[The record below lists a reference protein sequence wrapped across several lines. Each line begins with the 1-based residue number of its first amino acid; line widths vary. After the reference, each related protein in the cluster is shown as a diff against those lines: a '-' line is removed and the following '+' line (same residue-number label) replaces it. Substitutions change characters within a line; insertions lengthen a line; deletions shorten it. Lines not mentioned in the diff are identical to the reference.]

1 MKILLGAALGLA
13 AWFLPQAAVAQ
24 GGGTVEL
31 GALGQYTIFDQSLTL
46 DDAILAGGRIGVFL
60 KPSISLEAQGAYGKT
75 DSKSGVARVS
85 FFPIHGRLLF
95 HVPLANRVHF
105 IVGPGYVHH
114 EFGDDP
120 AFKGS
125 EDGVSGLGGFRF
137 GLSDKVALRVEGIVD
152 YVPTP
157 ANAGPGVD
165 DGWTYG
171 IQAGISFL
179 LGGHAPKDSDGDGIN
194 DRLDRCPG
202 TPMGDMVD
210 PTGCAI
216 PKDRDKD
223 GVLDTADRCPN
234 TAAGVRVDATGCPV
248 DADGDGVTDS
258 ADRCPNTARGA
269 QVDAQGCPLATD
281 VDGDGVVDSVDRCP
295 NSPRGAVVDS
305 EGCTVPQDT
314 DGDGVD
320 DSLDRCPATAAGTQ
334 VDAVGC
340 PILFRD
346 QQTILILEGV
356 TFASGRADL
365 TQAARA
371 ILLTV
376 AQSLI
381 GNPTVRVEIAG
392 HTDITG
398 SRDVNMRLS
407 QSRAD
412 AVRNFLIRNG
422 VDAERLVARGYGPDE
437 AVADNATA
445 AGRAENRRVEL
456 RRQN

>member
-1 MKILLGAALGLA
+1 
-13 AWFLPQAAVAQ
+13 
-24 GGGTVEL
+24 
-31 GALGQYTIFDQSLTL
+31 
-46 DDAILAGGRIGVFL
+46 
-60 KPSISLEAQGAYGKT
+60 
-75 DSKSGVARVS
+75 
-85 FFPIHGRLLF
+85 
-95 HVPLANRVHF
+95 
-105 IVGPGYVHH
+105 
-114 EFGDDP
+114 
-120 AFKGS
+120 
-125 EDGVSGLGGFRF
+125 
-137 GLSDKVALRVEGIVD
+137 
-152 YVPTP
+152 
-157 ANAGPGVD
+157 
-165 DGWTYG
+165 
-171 IQAGISFL
+171 
-179 LGGHAPKDSDGDGIN
+179 
-194 DRLDRCPG
+194 
-202 TPMGDMVD
+202 
-210 PTGCAI
+210 
-216 PKDRDKD
+216 
-223 GVLDTADRCPN
+223 
-234 TAAGVRVDATGCPV
+234 
-248 DADGDGVTDS
+248 
-258 ADRCPNTARGA
+258 
-269 QVDAQGCPLATD
+269 
-281 VDGDGVVDSVDRCP
+281 
-295 NSPRGAVVDS
+295 VVDS

>member
-1 MKILLGAALGLA
+1 MRILLGAALGLA
-13 AWFLPQAAVAQ
+13 AWFLPQTAVAQ
-24 GGGTVEL
+24 GAGTVEL
-31 GALGQYTIFDQSLTL
+31 GALGQYTIFDESLTF
-46 DDAILAGGRIGVFL
+46 DDAILVGGRIGVFV

-75 DSKSGVARVS
+75 DLTSGAARAS
-85 FFPIHGRLLF
+85 FLPIHGRLLF
-95 HVPLANRVHF
+95 HVPVANRVHF
-105 IVGPGYVHH
+105 VVGPGYVHH
-114 EFGDDP
+114 EFGDD
-120 AFKGS
+120 FDGS
-125 EDGVSGLGGFRF
+125 EDGISGLAGFRF
-137 GLSDKVALRVEGIVD
+137 ALGQKVALRIEGIAD

-179 LGGHAPKDSDGDGIN
+179 LGGHPPRDSDRDGVN

-202 TPMGDMVD
+202 TPFGDMVD

-216 PKDRDKD
+216 PKDRDSD

-234 TAAGVRVDATGCPV
+234 TAAGVRVDANGCPV
-248 DADGDGVTDS
+248 DTDGDGVADS
-258 ADRCPNTARGA
+258 ADRCPNTPSGE

-295 NSPRGAVVDS
+295 NSPRGAVVDAQ
-305 EGCTVPQDT
+305 GCTVPQDT
-314 DGDGVD
+314 DEDGVD

-340 PILFRD
+340 PILFRE
-346 QQTILILEGV
+346 QQTTLILEGV

-365 TQAARA
+365 TQDARA

-392 HTDITG
+392 HTDATG
-398 SRDVNMRLS
+398 SRNTNMRLS

-422 VDAERLVARGYGPDE
+422 VDADRLVARGYGPDE
-437 AVADNATA
+437 PVADNATA
-445 AGRAENRRVEL
+445 AGRAQNRRVEL
-456 RRQN
+456 RRQS

>member
-1 MKILLGAALGLA
+1 MRVLLGAALLFA
-13 AWFLPQAAVAQ
+13 AWLVPQPVAAQ

-31 GALGQYTIFDQSLTL
+31 GALGQYTIFDEALIF
-46 DDAILAGGRIGVFL
+46 DDALLAGGRIGVFL
-60 KPSISLEAQGAYGKT
+60 KPSISLEVQGAYGKT
-75 DSKSGVARVS
+75 DRTGTSLRAS

-95 HVPLANRVHF
+95 HVPLTNRVHF
-105 IVGPGYVHH
+105 VIGPGYVHH
-114 EFGDDP
+114 EFGDD
-120 AFKGS
+120 FDGS
-125 EDGVSGLGGFRF
+125 EDGVSGLAGFRF
-137 GLSDKVALRVEGIVD
+137 GVADNVAFRVEGILD

-157 ANAGPGVD
+157 AQPAISEA
-165 DGWTYG
+165 WTYG
-171 IQAGISFL
+171 IQAGVSFL
-179 LGGHAPKDSDGDGIN
+179 LGRQPPKDSDGDGVN

-202 TPMGDMVD
+202 TRPGAMVD

-216 PKDRDKD
+216 PTDRDGD

-234 TAAGVRVDATGCPV
+234 TPAGMRVDTNGCPI
-248 DADGDGVTDS
+248 DEDNDGVADS
-258 ADRCPNTARGA
+258 ADRCPNTPSGE

-281 VDGDGVVDSVDRCP
+281 SDGDGVVDSADRCP
-295 NSPRGAVVDS
+295 NSPRGAMVDS
-305 EGCTVPQDT
+305 AGCVIPQDT

-320 DSLDRCPATAAGTQ
+320 DSVDRCPGTPEGTQ

-340 PILFRD
+340 RILFQE
-346 QQTILILEGV
+346 QQTTLILEGV
-356 TFASGRADL
+356 NFETGRASL

-381 GNPTVRVEIAG
+381 GNPSIRVEVAG

-398 SRDVNMRLS
+398 SRDTNMRLS

-437 AVADNATA
+437 PVADNATV
-445 AGRAENRRVEL
+445 AGRAQNRRVEL
-456 RRQN
+456 RRLN